1 VVLETGADDHVC
13 VPISPREVLARVRAL
28 LRRAEGRLVA
38 RPQAWAVDD
47 DGLRIAWRGP
57 WLPLTPLEFRMLRLW
72 LSRPGRRFS
81 RAQLLDSLR
90 GDRPDVSDRAIDSH
104 IKNLRKKIEG
114 VEQGCNC
121 VTSVDGVGDRFDEPA

>member
-13 VPISPREVLARVRAL
+13 MPFSPREVLARVRAL
-28 LRRAEGRLVA
+28 LRRAEGRLMA

-81 RAQLLDSLR
+81 HARLLDSLR

-114 VEQGCNC
+114 VEPGCNC